1 MTDVEGMI
9 YIGDFLLTRAYG
21 DQPNKIGIYRAENG
35 IKNEGGDFDATEL
48 EALIAKFYEERF

>member
-1 MTDVEGMI
+1 MTIVEGSI
-9 YIGDFLLTRAYG
+9 CIGGFLLELPYG

-35 IKNEGGDFDATEL
+35 IRNEGGDFDAAEL